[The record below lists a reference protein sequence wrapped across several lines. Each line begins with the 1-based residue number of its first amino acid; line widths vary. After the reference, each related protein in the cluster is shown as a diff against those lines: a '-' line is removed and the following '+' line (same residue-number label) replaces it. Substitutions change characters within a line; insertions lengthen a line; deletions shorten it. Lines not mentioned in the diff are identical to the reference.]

1 MRVHN
6 AIMISL
12 DNGNS
17 VILVLLDL
25 SAAFDT
31 VNHDLLLSRLEK
43 RFGIT
48 GTVLNWFK
56 SYLCNRSQFVSINQ
70 SHSTKRDLLVGVPQD
85 SVLGPLLY
93 LLYTAPTSDVIAKR
107 QLNYHC
113 RVPGKADT
121 WCCSPEFAR
130 LTRVIHSFKY
140 F

>member
-6 AIMISL
+6 DIMISL
-12 DNGNS
+12 DIGNS

-56 SYLCNRSQFVSINQ
+56 SYLKFVVVHNLFVSINLTQ
-70 SHSTKRDLLVGVPQD
+70 RNATCL
-85 SVLGPLLY
+85 SV
-93 LLYTAPTSDVIAKR
+93 
-107 QLNYHC
+107 YH
-113 RVPGKADT
+113 RAL
-121 WCCSPEFAR
+121 F
-130 LTRVIHSFKY
+130 
-140 F
+140 